1 MLMRKSSSCKLT
13 LISPSFDTVS
23 TAYSCPLTYSYKN
36 KDKDKDKDRVKENEV
51 K

>member
-23 TAYSCPLTYSYKN
+23 TAYSCPLTYSYK
-36 KDKDKDKDRVKENEV
+36 DKDKDKDRVKENEV